1 MLMKFVVTLLCLLH
15 CSCLFAKEY
24 TFGVVPQYESQKL
37 NAIWQPLLEQVSKQA
52 GIKIRLV
59 TVESIPVF
67 EQAFANGE
75 YDFAYMNPWH
85 SVIAFEKQGYLPL
98 IKDASR
104 KLQGVLVVNENSGI
118 DNVNEL
124 EGAEIAFPA
133 PNALGA
139 SLLMRADLALLYGL
153 KIKPVYVQTHSSV
166 YLNVALNSTKAGG
179 GVLGT
184 LKQQSKSLQSKLK
197 IIYKTREI
205 SRHPIVGHPRVK
217 EQVQLK
223 VQQAILQIGKNPSY
237 KHLLEGIPINI
248 PEAATLAEYQQLSRW
263 GLREFYVEN

>member
-1 MLMKFVVTLLCLLH
+1 MKYVVAMLCLLQ
-15 CSCLFAKEY
+15 SSWLFSQEY

-37 NAIWQPLLEQVSKQA
+37 NAIWQPLLKQVSEQT
-52 GIKIRLV
+52 GVKIELI
-59 TVESIPVF
+59 TVKSIPVF

-85 SVIAFEKQGYLPL
+85 SVVAHEKQGYLPL
-98 IKDASR
+98 IKDAGRS
-104 KLQGVLVVNENSGI
+104 LQGVLVVNKKSGI
-118 DNVNEL
+118 DNLSQL

-184 LKQQSKSLQSKLK
+184 LKQQPKNLQQKLK
-197 IIYKTREI
+197 VIYKTREI
-205 SRHPIVGHPRVK
+205 SRHPIVAHPRVAS
-217 EQVQLK
+217 EIQLK
-223 VQQAILQIGKNPSY
+223 VQRAFLNIGESDEH
-237 KHLLEGIPINI
+237 KHLFAEIPII
-248 PEAATLAEYQQLSRW
+248 EPSIATLAEYQQLTEW
-263 GLREFYVEN
+263 GLSAFYVEN

>member
-1 MLMKFVVTLLCLLH
+1 MKYLVAILCLVQSSWL
-15 CSCLFAKEY
+15 LAQEY
-24 TFGVVPQYESQKL
+24 TFGVVPQYEPQKL
-37 NAIWQPLLEQVSKQA
+37 IEIWQPLLEQVSEQTGVK
-52 GIKIRLV
+52 IKLV

-85 SVIAFEKQGYLPL
+85 SVIAYEKQGYLPL

-104 KLQGVLVVNENSGI
+104 KLQGVLVVNKDSGI
-118 DNVNEL
+118 TELSQL

-139 SLLMRADLALLYGL
+139 SLLMRVDLAQLYGL
-153 KIKPVYVQTHSSV
+153 TIKPVYVQTHSSV

-184 LKQQSKSLQSKLK
+184 LKQQPQNLQDKLN
-197 IIYKTREI
+197 ILYRTREI
-205 SRHPIVGHPRVK
+205 SRHPIVAHPNVLPK
-217 EQVQLK
+217 IQLQ
-223 VQQAILQIGKNPSY
+223 VQQAILDIGQSEEH
-237 KHLLEGIPINI
+237 KHLLAGIPII
-248 PEAATLAEYQQLSRW
+248 KPSIATLADYQQLTQW
-263 GLREFYVEN
+263 GLRSFYVEN

>member
-1 MLMKFVVTLLCLLH
+1 MKFVVTLLYLLY
-15 CSCLFAKEY
+15 CSCLVAKEF
-24 TFGVVPQYESQKL
+24 TFGVVPQYEPQKL
-37 NAIWQPLLEQVSKQA
+37 NAIWQPLLAQVSKQT
-52 GIKIRLV
+52 GINIKLV

-67 EQAFANGE
+67 EQAFASGE

-85 SVIAFEKQGYLPL
+85 SVIAYEQQGYIPL

-118 DNVNEL
+118 ESVEEL
-124 EGAEIAFPA
+124 DGAEIAFPA

-153 KIKPVYVQTHSSV
+153 QIKPVYVQTHSSV

-184 LKQQSKSLQSKLK
+184 LKQQSKNLQSKLK
-197 IIYKTREI
+197 VIYKTREI

-217 EQVQLK
+217 KPIQKK
-223 VQQAILQIGKNPSY
+223 VQQAILQIGKSPSDR
-237 KHLLEGIPINI
+237 HLLQGIPINI
-248 PEAATLAEYQQLSRW
+248 PEIATLAEYQQLSRW